1 MILALDQGT
10 SSSRA
15 IIFNH
20 NKQIVASAQ
29 QEFTQIYPQNDW
41 VEHNPMEIWQ
51 TQLKVAQ
58 QALKNANLIASDILA
73 IGITN
78 QRETTIL
85 WNRQTGEPIYNAIVW
100 QDRRT
105 APLCEKL
112 LADGHEQL
120 VKRSTGLVLDAYFS
134 ATKIKWLLDN
144 VANARELANAGN
156 LCFGTV
162 DTWLLFKLTNGQA
175 HKTDFSNASRTM
187 LFDINKLEWNEE
199 ILSILDIPKS
209 ILPTVCENTHNFGS
223 SAPELLGGSIKI
235 TGMAGDQQ
243 AALFGQSCFEAG
255 QAKNTYG
262 TGCFMLMNTGQEL
275 QFSKNGLISTIAWK
289 IAGKTTYALEG
300 SVFIAGAAIQWLR
313 DGLHILQN
321 AAQSSQIAKNLPDN
335 QGVYV
340 VPAFTGLA
348 APHWDMYA
356 RGTIFGLTRAT
367 TSAHLVRAALESLA
381 YQTKDVLNAMSQD
394 AGLQLTNLRADGGA
408 SANDFL
414 MQWQA
419 ETLGAEVFVPH
430 IIETTALGAAYM
442 AGLQIGFWSW
452 EELKADFSHF
462 KVYSPLLP
470 AATVQKYYYYWQKA
484 VKRSLDWLE

>member
-408 SANDFL
+408 SANDF
-414 MQWQA
+414 
-419 ETLGAEVFVPH
+419 
-430 IIETTALGAAYM
+430 
-442 AGLQIGFWSW
+442 
-452 EELKADFSHF
+452 
-462 KVYSPLLP
+462 
-470 AATVQKYYYYWQKA
+470 
-484 VKRSLDWLE
+484 